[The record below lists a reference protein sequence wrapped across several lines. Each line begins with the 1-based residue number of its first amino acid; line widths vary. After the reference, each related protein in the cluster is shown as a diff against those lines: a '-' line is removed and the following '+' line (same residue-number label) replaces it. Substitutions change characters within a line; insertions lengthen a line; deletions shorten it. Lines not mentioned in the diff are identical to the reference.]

1 MTRKDNLLATLFV
14 ILLVSATAL
23 TLATDTTRK
32 VELSTQDRVLKSY
45 EFEEIDKIASNK
57 FVSSIT
63 VYDDTITIETVSDV
77 CVTDTEC
84 EEVENSILNDN
95 QEIVSEIIFN

>member
-1 MTRKDNLLATLFV
+1 MKTIERVKLLFMSM
-14 ILLVSATAL
+14 ILIASVCYAYTQ
-23 TLATDTTRK
+23 DTTKK

-84 EEVENSILNDN
+84 EKVENSILNDN